1 MSHCQ
6 LFYPAKVSVKR
17 HANSSNGLS
26 KVHECDR
33 RQTTNVYRQ
42 IDRATE
48 KWVAIGKIGC
58 ARAILPKNK
67 KTEKKQ
73 KTAAPQQQT
82 NELAVGDP
90 INEVNARD
98 VEYMVQIL
106 VREVRLV
113 WVQMIWTS
121 P

>member
-1 MSHCQ
+1 VQERFC
-6 LFYPAKVSVKR
+6 LK
-17 HANSSNGLS
+17 
-26 KVHECDR
+26 
-33 RQTTNVYRQ
+33 T
-42 IDRATE
+42 
-48 KWVAIGKIGC
+48 
-58 ARAILPKNK
+58 K
-67 KTEKKQ
+67 KLKKKQ